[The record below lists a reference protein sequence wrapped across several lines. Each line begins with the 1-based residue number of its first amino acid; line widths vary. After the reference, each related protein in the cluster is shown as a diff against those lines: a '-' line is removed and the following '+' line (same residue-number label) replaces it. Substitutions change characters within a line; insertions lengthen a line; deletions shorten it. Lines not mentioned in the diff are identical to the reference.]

1 MKGQRPI
8 TTIKLFSAQSIAASE
23 SATSV
28 AVDLRE
34 IAQEGYF
41 SVYATVSGSGVLK
54 LEYLIAPEKYG
65 TFIEPAAAD
74 DIATGLAAG
83 NAAAS
88 FSPVLTPFMKVK
100 ATETDGAQGVVL
112 SLWLNAQ

>member
-8 TTIKLFSAQSIAASE
+8 TTIKMFSAQSIAASE

-28 AVDLRE
+28 VVDLRE

-41 SVYATVSGSGVLK
+41 SVYATVAGSGALK
-54 LEYLIAPEKYG
+54 LEYLVAPGKDG
-65 TFIEPAAAD
+65 AFIEPAAAS
-74 DIATGLAAG
+74 DIATGLTAG

-88 FSPVLTPFMKVK
+88 FSPVLSPFMKMK
-100 ATETDGAQGVVL
+100 APETGGAQGVVL